1 MTISS
6 TANQQL
12 FAALKAEDGTSP
24 NAMNEAAQAAERRW
38 PLLKSLA
45 PQKWALA
52 PTLSDQEKQKR
63 ALLDPIEVV
72 VRKTVASAP
81 NLNTQIANALHR
93 MNPLKR
99 NLIEKELAA
108 VEVQNAS
115 PHEPLPVPSPM
126 PPVAPSPVP
135 IVVSQAPPPQV
146 PTSISTPISAKDDSL
161 AAVLQRVERAYE
173 PVTEYKARVP
183 GFLARLGKR

>member
-1 MTISS
+1 MTLSG

-24 NAMNEAAQAAERRW
+24 NAMNAAAIAAEQRW

-72 VRKTVASAP
+72 VRKPAASAP
-81 NLNTQIANALHR
+81 NLNVQIANALHR

-99 NLIEKELAA
+99 KSIENEPALT
-108 VEVQNAS
+108 EVQNV
-115 PHEPLPVPSPM
+115 LPTEVTAPVLTPTITPAATPATSRPSAT
-126 PPVAPSPVP
+126 AP
-135 IVVSQAPPPQV
+135 
-146 PTSISTPISAKDDSL
+146 KDDSL
-161 AAVLQRVERAYE
+161 AAVLQRVEQAYE